1 MAHTLYT
8 PEQAARSTLA
18 ALRYLTTL
26 PRTVRQ
32 DFSQEFV
39 PGRGTVVNIKGPI
52 SVGEARTYT
61 QANRSARDAIVFD
74 ELSEPT
80 IPVTLDTQVY
90 KAVRLPDDFA
100 TFTLT
105 SLEQQVLRPQAESVV
120 DGVSAP
126 LLAEMNAVAT
136 ATGVPTLAADGSN
149 ALAVLIQLRKVLN
162 DRKVPMSDRFV
173 AVSPAAEAAFLNVEQ
188 LQKVNEA
195 GTDGMLREAIIG
207 RLFGFTIVSDPGL
220 TGVSEAQTITEG
232 GSGLTSFTLTY
243 AGQTTASID
252 DDATAAEVQAALEAL
267 SNVAVGDVTVTGG
280 PLGTGPMTVTWKA
293 SLGNVAQ
300 MTATPTGGTGTVT
313 IATATTGT
321 DGYGVAYHRDA
332 FAHVMRP
339 SRNPEGA
346 AKSAT
351 VAQDGFALRWLQHY
365 NPLQL
370 EDQSVVDTF
379 VGAETLDA
387 NRAVSF
393 DMTA

>member
-1 MAHTLYT
+1 MAHSLYT
-8 PEQAARSTLA
+8 PQQAARSTLA

-32 DFSQEFV
+32 DFSAEFV
-39 PGRGTVVNIKGPI
+39 AGRGTVVNIKNPI
-52 SVGEARTYT
+52 SAGTARKYT
-61 QANRSARDAIVFD
+61 QDNRSARDAIVFD
-74 ELSEPT
+74 DLSQST

-105 SLEQQVLRPQAESVV
+105 NLEREVLRPQAESVV
-120 DGVSAP
+120 DGLAAP
-126 LLAEMNAVAT
+126 LLAEMAAVAT
-136 ATGVPTLAADGSN
+136 DSSIPTLTDSNGLDVLIAAR
-149 ALAVLIQLRKVLN
+149 AVLN
-162 DRKVPMSDRFV
+162 ARKVPMANRYV
-173 AVSPAAEAAFLNVEQ
+173 AVSPAAEAAFLKLDQ

-195 GTDGMLREAIIG
+195 GTDGMLREAVIG
-207 RLFGFTIVSDPGL
+207 RLFGFTIVSDPTL
-220 TGVSEAQTITEG
+220 HPPTKATITG
-232 GSGLTSFTLTY
+232 
-243 AGQTTASID
+243 
-252 DDATAAEVQAALEAL
+252 
-267 SNVAVGDVTVTGG
+267 
-280 PLGTGPMTVTWKA
+280 
-293 SLGNVAQ
+293 
-300 MTATPTGGTGTVT
+300 TPTGGTFTLTYGGDTTAAIAYNAAASAVESALEALDSIVSGSITVT
-313 IATATTGT
+313 GSAGGPYTIVGLGDDSELTADGASLTGGT
-321 DGYGVAYHRDA
+321 SPDVTIDESVAGFGVAYHTDA
-332 FAHVMRP
+332 FAHVTRP